1 MYFCLQDYIH
11 LKGPNLEYVIF
22 SAEDLVAKRYITA
35 MMQKKMT
42 FRTSEERRSAV
53 AKIVR
58 EVDQLRAFFVRIAP
72 DISSRANSS
81 LEAIVASAE
90 VLKNDDLEILSL
102 DLHMLVDR
110 FPDITEDHLF
120 RLLMLRGD
128 VNKSDIREKVS
139 YVRQSSNRSKVS
151 TPSKSIFHQIP

>member
-1 MYFCLQDYIH
+1 
-11 LKGPNLEYVIF
+11 VIF

-35 MMQKKMT
+35 MLQKKMT
-42 FRTSEERRSAV
+42 FRTSEERLQAA

-58 EVDQLRAFFVRIAP
+58 EVDQLRAFFIRIAP
-72 DISSRANSS
+72 DITTRANSP
-81 LEAIVASAE
+81 LDAIAVLAE

-102 DLHMLVDR
+102 DLHMLVER

-128 VNKSDIREKVS
+128 VNKSDIRDKVS
-139 YVRQSSNRSKVS
+139 YVRQSTNRSKMP
-151 TPSKSIFHQIP
+151 TQKSIFHQIP

>member
-1 MYFCLQDYIH
+1 M
-11 LKGPNLEYVIF
+11 EYVIF

-35 MMQKKMT
+35 MLQKKMT
-42 FRTSEERRSAV
+42 FRTSEERLQAA

-58 EVDQLRAFFVRIAP
+58 EVDQLRAFFIRIAP
-72 DISSRANSS
+72 DITTRANSP
-81 LEAIVASAE
+81 LDAIAVLAE

-102 DLHMLVDR
+102 DLHMLVER

-128 VNKSDIREKVS
+128 VNKSDIRDKVS
-139 YVRQSSNRSKVS
+139 YVRQSTNRSKMP
-151 TPSKSIFHQIP
+151 TQKSIFHQIP

>member
-1 MYFCLQDYIH
+1 M
-11 LKGPNLEYVIF
+11 KGPNLEYVIF

-35 MMQKKMT
+35 MLQKKMT
-42 FRTSEERRSAV
+42 FRMSEERRQAA

-72 DISSRANSS
+72 DITTRVNSP
-81 LEAIVASAE
+81 LEAIAVLAE

-102 DLHMLVDR
+102 DLHMLVER

-128 VNKSDIREKVS
+128 VNKSDVRDKVS
-139 YVRQSSNRSKVS
+139 YVRQSTSRSKVP
-151 TPSKSIFHQIP
+151 TQKSIFHQIP